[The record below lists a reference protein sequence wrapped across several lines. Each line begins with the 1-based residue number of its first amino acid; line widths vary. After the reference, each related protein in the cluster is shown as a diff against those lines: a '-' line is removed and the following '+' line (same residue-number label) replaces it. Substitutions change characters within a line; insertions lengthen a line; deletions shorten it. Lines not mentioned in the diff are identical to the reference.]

1 MALNPKQNYVQFM
14 SQANL
19 AAQQKLA
26 KGYYQQLIRMYGVT
40 VKYFRRN
47 YEFFDPN
54 GLLNSTGNV
63 DWTYGYDSEYT
74 YGNETE
80 MIGYIEMGNDAFIFS
95 MIGADSE
102 QDGKIY
108 FTKEQFELDMLD
120 AVGIMTTGSI
130 SASGSVTFDN
140 FSGLYDITSDV
151 GPFQVTMA
159 GQIDLTEDDQQAGS
173 VTSDKSTV
181 AIIDSGILANDNIT
195 MEVVGRFTELDGTTQ
210 THGVDHYYDLAP
222 RRWRWGVSSN
232 NTWLAGGA
240 DSAIAADTD
249 MHTFTI
255 DGAGVLTIDGSSV
268 GVIVSALGY
277 RQDIYTIGLFGAL
290 PNNDAKCSFEMVSA
304 KFWDNGVL
312 VGDFTPQGDGTLYDS
327 VSDSYFGAGSNLT
340 PTIAG
345 WNTTRTL
352 TVSELNTTI
361 NSDIAGDKSYVKNWI
376 IQGSIT
382 GTLTGSDSDLN
393 ANGDGSLSLN
403 LTGDLVYN
411 TPLTSAASNGWGIA
425 PQVGDFIRITFGD
438 GTTEDYI
445 FTQVTDRD
453 LQNDGISPFLGKFVW
468 KCQFTRRDFS
478 HEVVP
483 SGSIASETFEN
494 DYLNQVITV
503 TDDVSDDHYDYDTE
517 TEADDDV
524 YGGF

>member
-14 SQANL
+14 NQSNL

-26 KGYYQQLIRMYGVT
+26 RGYYQQLIRMYGVT

-54 GLLNSTGNV
+54 GLLNSAGNV

-108 FTKEQFELDMLD
+108 FEKNQFELDMLD
-120 AVGIMTTGSI
+120 AVGTITSGLFSTTFDVDIEGFTGDYNHTENFDAFDITFEDTLNFVESGVVSGSI
-130 SASGSVTFDN
+130 TPTISDIHTQINDDIAGTKSYVHNWIVQGSINGEYIGTLDEDGDGTVTVSASG
-140 FSGLYDITSDV
+140 
-151 GPFQVTMA
+151 
-159 GQIDLTEDDQQAGS
+159 
-173 VTSDKSTV
+173 
-181 AIIDSGILANDNIT
+181 
-195 MEVVGRFTELDGTTQ
+195 
-210 THGVDHYYDLAP
+210 
-222 RRWRWGVSSN
+222 
-232 NTWLAGGA
+232 
-240 DSAIAADTD
+240 
-249 MHTFTI
+249 
-255 DGAGVLTIDGSSV
+255 
-268 GVIVSALGY
+268 
-277 RQDIYTIGLFGAL
+277 
-290 PNNDAKCSFEMVSA
+290 
-304 KFWDNGVL
+304 
-312 VGDFTPQGDGTLYDS
+312 
-327 VSDSYFGAGSNLT
+327 NLT
-340 PTIAG
+340 
-345 WNTTRTL
+345 
-352 TVSELNTTI
+352 
-361 NSDIAGDKSYVKNWI
+361 
-376 IQGSIT
+376 
-382 GTLTGSDSDLN
+382 
-393 ANGDGSLSLN
+393 
-403 LTGDLVYN
+403 YN
-411 TPLTSAASNGWGIA
+411 RPATQAESNGWSIA

-478 HEVVP
+478 HETVP
-483 SGSIASETFEN
+483 SGSIESETFEN
-494 DYLNQVITV
+494 DYLNQVIAI
-503 TDDVSDDHYDYDTE
+503 TDTVSDDNYNYDSE